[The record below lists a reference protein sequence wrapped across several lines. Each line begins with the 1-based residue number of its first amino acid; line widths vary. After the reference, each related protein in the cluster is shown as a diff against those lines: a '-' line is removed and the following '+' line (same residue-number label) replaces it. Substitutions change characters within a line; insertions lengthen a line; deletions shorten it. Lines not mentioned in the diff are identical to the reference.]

1 MMNES
6 EPPSRKH
13 ADNPE
18 PPGRAA
24 RKASLAVMALIALS
38 LLCYFAADRLT
49 PYSSQARVQA
59 FVVPVSVEVPGTVK
73 EVFVK
78 NNDDVKKGSPLFAV
92 DDSQYRIALDRAK
105 ADYAS
110 ADSGVNAALAGVDS
124 AKASLRAAQ
133 ANRLKAEQ
141 DASRQEQLYAEDSG
155 AISVRRLEMTRAER
169 EKARAHVVSAEA
181 DVVRAEQS
189 VGGIGDD
196 NATLASARSA
206 IAKAEL
212 DLKRALVRAPARG
225 LVTDLRTDVGQ
236 YASAGA
242 PSLTLIAVHDLWISA
257 EMTEN
262 NLGNVKPGDE
272 VGILLDA
279 MPGTVLKGR
288 VRSIGRGVSSGKNPA
303 AGTLPEIENNRDWL
317 RQAQRF
323 PVAIE
328 FDRSELARLKG
339 VRVGGQ
345 ADVIIYTEDAGVTRL
360 LGRTYIRLM
369 SLLSYVY

>member
-1 MMNES
+1 MNDKNA
-6 EPPSRKH
+6 PARTDT
-13 ADNPE
+13 AAPE
-18 PPGRAA
+18 QPGRAA
-24 RKASLAVMALIALS
+24 RKTSVVVLALIAFS

-49 PYSSQARVQA
+49 PYSSQARIQA

-73 EVFVK
+73 QVFVK
-78 NNDDVKKGSPLFAV
+78 NNDDVKKGVPLFEIDA
-92 DDSQYRIALDRAK
+92 SQYQIALDRAK

-110 ADSGVNAALAGVDS
+110 ADSGVKSALAGVDS

-141 DASRQEQLYAEDSG
+141 DASRQEQLYAEDAG
-155 AISVRRLEMTRAER
+155 AISVRRLEGVRADR
-169 EKARAHVVSAEA
+169 EKARAQVVSAEA
-181 DVVRAEQS
+181 DVVRAEES
-189 VGGIGDD
+189 VGGIGAD
-196 NATLASARSA
+196 NAKLASARSA
-206 IAKAEL
+206 VAKAEL
-212 DLKRALVRAPARG
+212 DLKRTVVLSPARG

-242 PSLTLIAVHDLWISA
+242 PSLTLIAIHDLWISA

-288 VRSIGRGVSSGKNPA
+288 VRSIGSGVSSGKNPA

-328 FDRSELARLKG
+328 FDRAELARLKG

-345 ADVIIYTEDAGVTRL
+345 ADVIIYTEDASVTRL
-360 LGRTYIRLM
+360 LGRMYIRLM

>member
-1 MMNES
+1 MNEPDRPALEQAS
-6 EPPSRKH
+6 APH
-13 ADNPE
+13 

-49 PYSSQARVQA
+49 PYTSQARVQA

-78 NNDDVKKGSPLFAV
+78 NNDDVKKGSPLFDI

-124 AKASLRAAQ
+124 AKAALRAAQ
-133 ANRLKAEQ
+133 ANRLRAEQ
-141 DASRQEQLYAEDSG
+141 DARRQEQLYAEDSG
-155 AISVRRLEMTRAER
+155 AISVRRLEMARAER
-169 EKARAHVVSAEA
+169 EKARAQVVSAEA
-181 DVVRAEQS
+181 DVVRAEQN
-189 VGGIGDD
+189 VGGLGAD

-212 DLKRALVRAPARG
+212 DLKRTRVSAPARG

-236 YASAGA
+236 YAQAGS
-242 PSLTLIAVHDLWISA
+242 PSLTLITVHDMWISA

-262 NLGNVKPGDE
+262 NLGLVKPGDQ

-288 VRSIGRGVSSGKNPA
+288 VRSIGSGVSSGKNPA
-303 AGTLPEIENNRDWL
+303 AGTLPEIDNNRDWL

-345 ADVIIYTEDAGVTRL
+345 ADVVIYTEDAGVTRL
-360 LGRTYIRLM
+360 LGRMYIRLM

>member
-1 MMNES
+1 MNEPD
-6 EPPSRKH
+6 PPSRKH
-13 ADNPE
+13 TDSPE
-18 PPGRAA
+18 APGQAA
-24 RKASLAVMALIALS
+24 RKVSLAVLALIVLS
-38 LLCYFAADRLT
+38 LLCYLAADRLT
-49 PYSSQARVQA
+49 PYSSQARIQA
-59 FVVPVSVEVPGTVK
+59 FVVPVSVEVPGAVK
-73 EVFVK
+73 QVFVK
-78 NNDDVKKGSPLFAV
+78 NNDDVKKGVPLFEIDA
-92 DDSQYRIALDRAK
+92 SQYQIALDRAK

-110 ADSGVNAALAGVDS
+110 ADSGVKSALAGVDS

-141 DASRQEQLYAEDSG
+141 DAHRQEQLYAEDSG
-155 AISVRRLEMTRAER
+155 AISVRRLEGVRADR
-169 EKARAHVVSAEA
+169 EKARAQVVAAEA
-181 DVVRAEQS
+181 DVVRAVES
-189 VGGIGDD
+189 VGGVGAD
-196 NATLASARSA
+196 NAKLASARSA

-212 DLKRALVRAPARG
+212 DLRRTLVAAPARG

-236 YASAGA
+236 FVQTGS
-242 PSLTLIAVHDLWISA
+242 PSLTLIAIHDLWISA

-288 VRSIGRGVSSGKNPA
+288 VRSIGSGVSSGKEPPA
-303 AGTLPEIENNRDWL
+303 GSLPEIDNSRDWL

-323 PVAIE
+323 PVAVE
-328 FDRSELARLKG
+328 FERSELARLRG

-345 ADVIIYTEDAGVTRL
+345 ADVIIYTEDAFMTRL
-360 LGRTYIRLM
+360 LGRLYIRLM